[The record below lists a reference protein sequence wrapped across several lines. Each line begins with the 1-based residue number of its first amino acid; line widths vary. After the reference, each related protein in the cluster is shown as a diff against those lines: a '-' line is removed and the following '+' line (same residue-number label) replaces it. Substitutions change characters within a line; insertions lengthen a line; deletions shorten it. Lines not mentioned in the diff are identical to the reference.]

1 MAGPA
6 GTRRQPQDASDPMR
20 ARILVADD
28 EPLVREVLCDLLGRD
43 YECREVSCAEDALA
57 LLGEEEFA
65 LVLSDINMG
74 GLSGL
79 DMLPRVAEI
88 APATLVIMISGGQE
102 INDAVRALRAGAFD
116 YITKPFDIEHV
127 EAAVRRALEHHG
139 LQQSKRRYEGYLE
152 ALLKQRTAELT
163 HVSYHDA
170 LTGLPNRVLF
180 EDRLAQA
187 LAAPDRGGVQSSALM
202 LLDLDRFKKI
212 NESLGYQAGDRVLR
226 EVATRL
232 LDSCAGESVTVARF
246 GSDDFALLVPRVEGA
261 RDAIRIAYLIR
272 EAFQPSFD
280 INGHELYITASIGVS
295 LSPCDGAD
303 SETLLRNA
311 GAALRRAREHGGG
324 LYEFYTADMNAEA
337 LKRFAMESDL
347 RRALERAEFV
357 VHYQPQYRIAAEGAG
372 ARALRI
378 SGAEALVR
386 WRHPEFG
393 LIPPA
398 EFIPL
403 AEGTGLIV
411 RLGEWVLRTACAQN
425 RAWQAA
431 GFSPFRVAVNLSA
444 RQFHDRRLEESVAR
458 ALADAAL
465 DPRWLEL
472 ELTESLL
479 AKDAGRAV
487 ETLTALRELGLKVS
501 VDDFGTGYSSLSY
514 LIDLPIDTLKIDRAF
529 VRDAVVNTR
538 HATLLRGI
546 IALAHDLKLGV
557 KAEGV
562 ETSEQRDMLCQLGC
576 DEMQG
581 FLFSRPVPAAEF
593 EAMLRR
599 EQQAAHTGS
608 APPGHQ
614 LPRGYRR
621 A

>member
-6 GTRRQPQDASDPMR
+6 GTRTQPQDAGDRMR

-88 APATLVIMISGGQE
+88 APTTLVIMISGGQE

-180 EDRLAQA
+180 EDRLAQV
-187 LAAPDRGGVQSSALM
+187 LAPDRDGGRSSALM

-232 LDSCAGESVTVARF
+232 LESCAGESVTVARF
-246 GSDDFALLVPRVEGA
+246 GGDDFALLVPRVEGA

-295 LSPCDGAD
+295 LSPCDGND
-303 SETLLRNA
+303 PETLLRNA

-372 ARALRI
+372 ALSLRI

-403 AEGTGLIV
+403 AESTGLIV

-431 GFSPFRVAVNLSA
+431 GFNPLCVAVNLSA

-487 ETLTALRELGLKVS
+487 ETLTALRELGIKVS

-529 VRDAVVNTR
+529 VRDAVDQHAPRDAPARHHRARARPQARRQGRGRRDLGAAR
-538 HATLLRGI
+538 HAL
-546 IALAHDLKLGV
+546 
-557 KAEGV
+557 
-562 ETSEQRDMLCQLGC
+562 
-576 DEMQG
+576 
-581 FLFSRPVPAAEF
+581 PAR
-593 EAMLRR
+593 LRR
-599 EQQAAHTGS
+599 DAGLPLQPPRPRRGVRGHAPPRATGAAHTGG
-608 APPGHQ
+608 A
-614 LPRGYRR
+614 PRGHDSSTIP
-621 A
+621 

>member
-1 MAGPA
+1 
-6 GTRRQPQDASDPMR
+6 
-20 ARILVADD
+20 
-28 EPLVREVLCDLLGRD
+28 
-43 YECREVSCAEDALA
+43 
-57 LLGEEEFA
+57 
-65 LVLSDINMG
+65 
-74 GLSGL
+74 
-79 DMLPRVAEI
+79 
-88 APATLVIMISGGQE
+88 
-102 INDAVRALRAGAFD
+102 
-116 YITKPFDIEHV
+116 
-127 EAAVRRALEHHG
+127 
-139 LQQSKRRYEGYLE
+139 
-152 ALLKQRTAELT
+152 
-163 HVSYHDA
+163 
-170 LTGLPNRVLF
+170 
-180 EDRLAQA
+180 
-187 LAAPDRGGVQSSALM
+187 M

-226 EVATRL
+226 EVAVRL
-232 LDSCAGESVTVARF
+232 LESCAGESVTVARF
-246 GSDDFALLVPRVEGA
+246 GGDDFALLVPRVEGA

-272 EAFQPSFD
+272 EALQPSFT

-295 LSPCDGAD
+295 LSPCDGND
-303 SETLLRNA
+303 PETLLRNA

-357 VHYQPQYRIAAEGAG
+357 VHYQPQYRIAAQGAG
-372 ARALRI
+372 ALSLRI

-403 AEGTGLIV
+403 AESTGLIV

-431 GFSPFRVAVNLSA
+431 GFNPLCVAVNLSA

-487 ETLTALRELGLKVS
+487 ETLAALRELGIKVS

-599 EQQAAHTGS
+599 EQPAAHTGG
-608 APPGHQ
+608 APRGHQ
-614 LPRGYRR
+614 LPRGYQR